1 MRENQRDIGL
11 VRAVGPWAFAASI
24 VSMIVGAG
32 IFVVPAALAA
42 CVGPYAPLAFLTCGF
57 AVGAVAICFAEGGS
71 RVPTS
76 GGVYGVIEA
85 AFGPLAGFVS
95 GTLLWVCCVLACG
108 AVAAALGDVAAS
120 LFPPSLTGTVR
131 GVVIVGVIGGIA
143 LVNMGG
149 VARGARLISATTT
162 LKLAPL
168 AIFIIAGASA
178 VHSSNFVLTV
188 QPDAQGLSPLGMA
201 SPPGMAFRAL
211 ILAVFA
217 LVGMET
223 SLCASGEVVQPNRTI
238 PRALAIA
245 MVSTTI
251 LYVAIQVIAQ
261 GILGP
266 SLATS
271 KAPLAD
277 AMAHIHPALRA
288 VMLAGTALSMFGWLG
303 SDILGSPRQLFAF
316 ARDSLLPRVLGQLH
330 PRSHAPYVAI
340 LCYSTIAI
348 VLALTGSFAELVVLS
363 TLAIAALYSAGCAAS
378 WTLARRGVALS
389 GTPLNFRFLG
399 SAAVIGISSMLALI
413 ALGSRQEII
422 GLATLIG
429 VSILLYLIQA
439 RIALAKQH

>member
-1 MRENQRDIGL
+1 
-11 VRAVGPWAFAASI
+11 
-24 VSMIVGAG
+24 
-32 IFVVPAALAA
+32 
-42 CVGPYAPLAFLTCGF
+42 
-57 AVGAVAICFAEGGS
+57 
-71 RVPTS
+71 
-76 GGVYGVIEA
+76 
-85 AFGPLAGFVS
+85 
-95 GTLLWVCCVLACG
+95 
-108 AVAAALGDVAAS
+108 
-120 LFPPSLTGTVR
+120 VR
-131 GVVIVGVIGGIA
+131 GAVIVGVIGGIA
-143 LVNMGG
+143 LVNIGG
-149 VARGARLISATTT
+149 VARGARLVSATTT

-168 AIFIIAGASA
+168 AIFILAGASA
-178 VHSSNFVLTV
+178 IHSSNFVLTV
-188 QPDAQGLSPLGMA
+188 QPDVQGFG
-201 SPPGMAFRAL
+201 RAV

-245 MVSTTI
+245 MLSTTI

-261 GILGP
+261 GILGS

-316 ARDSLLPRVLGQLH
+316 ARDGLLPRVLGRLH

-363 TLAIAALYSAGCAAS
+363 TLSIAALYIAGCAAS
-378 WTLARRGVALS
+378 WALARRGVALS

-399 SAAVIGISSMLALI
+399 AATVIGISSMLALI

-429 VSILLYLIQA
+429 LSILLYLIQA
-439 RIALAKQH
+439 RIALTKPD